1 MNRIKKKLKQS
12 EDILSIYFTVGFPC
26 LNDTLQIIKE
36 LDSSKVDM
44 IELGL
49 PFSDPLADGQTIQN
63 SSKIALANGM
73 STQLLF
79 EQLINIRNHT
89 EIPLIIMGYFNPIFQ
104 YGIDLFCKKC
114 KEVGIDGLIIPD
126 LPPEIYISDYKKFF
140 QHNDLINILLITPQ
154 TSDNRIKFIDS
165 ISDGFIYMVS
175 SSSITGGENN
185 FTKENID
192 YFKRIKNLKL
202 KSPKIIGFGI
212 SNREIFLT
220 ANNYANGCIIG
231 SAFIKY
237 IQKNGISSIRSFVE
251 GITS

>member
-26 LNDTLQIIKE
+26 LKDTLQIIKE

-79 EQLINIRNHT
+79 EQLIDIRNHT
-89 EIPLIIMGYFNPIFQ
+89 DIPLIIMGYFNPIFQ

-140 QHNDLINILLITPQ
+140 QQNDLINIFLITPQ
-154 TSDNRIKFIDS
+154 TSDDRVKFIDS

-175 SSSITGGENN
+175 SSRITGGENN

-237 IQKNGISSIRSFVE
+237 IQKNGISSIRSFVKE
-251 GITS
+251 ITS

>member
-12 EDILSIYFTVGFPC
+12 QDILSIYFTVGFPC

-79 EQLINIRNHT
+79 EQLIEIRNHT
-89 EIPLIIMGYFNPIFQ
+89 DIPLIIMGYFNPIFQ

-114 KEVGIDGLIIPD
+114 KEVGIDGMIIPD

-140 QHNDLINILLITPQ
+140 QQNDLINIFLITPQ
-154 TSDNRIKFIDS
+154 TSDDRVKFIDS

-175 SSSITGGENN
+175 SSSITGGKNN

-192 YFKRIKNLKL
+192 YFKRIMNLKL

-231 SAFIKY
+231 SAFIKH
-237 IQKNGISSIRSFVE
+237 IQKNGISSIRSFVRE
-251 GITS
+251 IIS

>member
-1 MNRIKKKLKQS
+1 MNRIKKKLNQS
-12 EDILSIYFTVGFPC
+12 EEILTIYITVGFPC

-79 EQLINIRNHT
+79 EQLIDIRNHT
-89 EIPLIIMGYFNPIFQ
+89 DIPLIIMGYFNPIFQ

-140 QHNDLINILLITPQ
+140 QQNDLINIFLITPQ
-154 TSDNRIKFIDS
+154 TSDDRIKFIDS

-175 SSSITGGENN
+175 SSSITGGENI

>member
-79 EQLINIRNHT
+79 EQLIDIRNHT
-89 EIPLIIMGYFNPIFQ
+89 DIPLIIMGYFNPIFQ

-140 QHNDLINILLITPQ
+140 QQNDLINIFLITPQ
-154 TSDNRIKFIDS
+154 TSDDRIKYIDS

-212 SNREIFLT
+212 SNRKIFLT

-231 SAFIKY
+231 SAFIKH
-237 IQKNGISSIRSFVE
+237 IQKNGISSIGTFVKR
-251 GITS
+251 IRT

>member
-79 EQLINIRNHT
+79 EQLIDIRNHT
-89 EIPLIIMGYFNPIFQ
+89 DIPLIIMGYFNPIFQ

-140 QHNDLINILLITPQ
+140 QQNDLINILLITPQ

-192 YFKRIKNLKL
+192 YFKKIKNLKL